1 MRQASL
7 HRRASCFAAGLA
19 AAACASSAV
28 FGESDTG
35 ADGGRGPAPTSG
47 AARESDDGAPLA
59 PVVDAAPDPS
69 SVDVGVACDP
79 LTACVGG
86 CVDTVSD
93 PLNCGGC
100 GRTCVVANASA
111 ACVEGRC
118 AIGTCAR
125 GFSDADGDPENGCEF
140 EAMCAPG
147 GACETACGSAGRL
160 ECSSGAPA
168 CAPPEETCD
177 AADEDCDGACDEGP
191 VVGCR
196 VGVHRGQGN
205 GHVYTT
211 ELEVA
216 QSPPFQLESSD
227 YFFLYAEQAPGT
239 SPVYLCLK
247 PNGKRFLTG
256 ASNCEFGAA
265 PERTLGFWTGDARC
279 GAIPLYRLYSGAAG
293 NHFYTTSAP
302 ERDNAVSVYGY
313 VEEGIAAYVWPS
325 R

>member
-7 HRRASCFAAGLA
+7 HRRVACFAVGLV

-35 ADGGRGPAPTSG
+35 ADSGRGPATTSG
-47 AARESDDGAPLA
+47 AARESDAGAPLA

-111 ACVEGRC
+111 ACVAGRC
-118 AIGTCAR
+118 AVGACAR
-125 GFSDADGDPENGCEF
+125 GFSDADGDAENGCEF
-140 EAMCAPG
+140 EAMCASG

-211 ELEVA
+211 ELDVA
-216 QSPPFQLESSD
+216 QSPPYQLESSD
-227 YFFLYAEQAPGT
+227 YFFVYGEPAPGT
-239 SPVYLCLK
+239 GPAYLCLK

-265 PERTLGFWTGDARC
+265 PERTLGYWAGDARC

-313 VEEGIAAYVWPS
+313 VEEGIAAYAWPS